1 MKAFTKTKGGTNI
14 MKKKYTAPSVEITV
28 LETKD
33 IITTSGIFEDVD
45 MMSVMGFGKIEIDI
59 DLQ

>member
-1 MKAFTKTKGGTNI
+1 MN
-14 MKKKYTAPSVEITV
+14 KKKYTAPSVEITE

-33 IITTSGIFEDVD
+33 VIAVSGIFEDVD
-45 MMSVMGFGKIEIDI
+45 MLNVIGYGIIEM